1 MYNKNVSNSLP
12 DIYMTIDSIGYISRG
27 KIEIYM
33 MREILIYKVS
43 VSFCSCFDVRWKKRM
58 NEIIEKEKIK
68 LEDMIY
74 EIRGEE
80 VMLSSEIYATKYH
93 YYLYDKIIT
102 HYDIDLPI
110 SIFNNFFLQEVK

>member
-1 MYNKNVSNSLP
+1 MYDENVLNSLP
-12 DIYMTIDSIGYISRG
+12 DIDMTIDSIGWYISSG

-43 VSFCSCFDVRWKKRM
+43 VSFYYFDVRRKKM

-110 SIFNNFFLQEVK
+110 SIFNNFFL